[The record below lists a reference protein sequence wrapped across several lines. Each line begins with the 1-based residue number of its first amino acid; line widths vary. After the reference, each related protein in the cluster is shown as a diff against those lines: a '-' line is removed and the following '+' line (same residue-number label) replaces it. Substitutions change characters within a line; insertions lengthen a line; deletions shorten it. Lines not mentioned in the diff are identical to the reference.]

1 MCCMI
6 YIIFHKTLKQIVKF
20 GLHKICN
27 PLFFKNVITFV
38 NCLFFSNL
46 RKYAVFISI
55 FYPVCSRT
63 YFEFLFINSDNPVS
77 NSPFLFIFSLGK
89 FFLLYSFLFMQKVF
103 ILPFKIC
110 HESIDFSLLKAKC

>member
-1 MCCMI
+1 MI
-6 YIIFHKTLKQIVKF
+6 YIIFHKTLKQILNLVF
-20 GLHKICN
+20 IRYVIFC
-27 PLFFKNVITFV
+27 FFKNVITFV

-77 NSPFLFIFSLGK
+77 NSPFLFIFSVGK
-89 FFLLYSFLFMQKVF
+89 FFLLYSFLFMQTVF

-110 HESIDFSLLKAKC
+110 YESINFSLLKAKC